1 MDQMAIDNISD
12 LHYMYNCNIPLQED
26 ARDGDALRTDACD
39 PEEAAGHARPAH
51 EAPQR

>member
-1 MDQMAIDNISD
+1 MDQMAIDHISD
-12 LHYMYNCNIPLQED
+12 LHHNCNIPLQEG

-39 PEEAAGHARPAH
+39 PEEAASHARPAH